1 MTPTTR
7 YLDPTN
13 DVGFKKVFSEKNRMK
28 DFLNN
33 MLRLPE
39 GKRIETLDFIP
50 TEEMPDLGQ
59 GKRSLFD
66 LKCKDQSGTQFL
78 VEMQCRRTPLLMKRI
93 QYYAAHAYTAQIQKG
108 KKHKELLPVVVL
120 TVMKEELFPSPIEI
134 ISYHKVREEK
144 SHKCFL
150 EALSYVFVEL
160 SKFNKTEEQLE
171 SFEDEWLYFLK
182 TAEEASA
189 PPHTLTDGL
198 VKEAYSVMEK
208 ANWTPESYD
217 AYIRACLL
225 LEEEE
230 FEIEEQFKAGKKEGL
245 EEGLEQGL
253 EQGRQERQA
262 EIDKAQEET
271 NKAQEEKRRLIQGI
285 IKEGI
290 DVELILKMTGL
301 KMEELEDL
309 KKVTNS

>member
-1 MTPTTR
+1 MTTTQR

-28 DFLNN
+28 DFLNS

-39 GKRIETLDFIP
+39 GKKIETLDFVP
-50 TEEMPDLGQ
+50 TEQVPDLGQ

-78 VEMQCRRTPLLMKRI
+78 VEMQCRRTPFLMKRI
-93 QYYAAHAYTAQIQKG
+93 QYYAAHAYTAQLQVG
-108 KKHKELLPVVVL
+108 KKHRELLPVVVL
-120 TVMKEELFPSPIEI
+120 TVMKEELFPPPIEI

-144 SHKCFL
+144 SQECFL

-160 SKFNKTEEQLE
+160 SKFNKTVEQLE

-182 TAEEASA
+182 TAEDASA
-189 PPHTLTDGL
+189 PPQTLTDDL

-208 ANWTPESYD
+208 ANWTPEAYD
-217 AYIRACLL
+217 AYVRACLL

-245 EEGLEQGL
+245 EEGIGIGVEK
-253 EQGRQERQA
+253 GRQESQA
-262 EIDKAQEET
+262 EITKAQEEAS
-271 NKAQEEKRRLIQGI
+271 KAQEEKRQLIQGML
-285 IKEGI
+285 KEGL
-290 DVELILKMTGL
+290 DVALILKMTGL
-301 KMEELEDL
+301 TQEELDGL
-309 KKVTNS
+309 KKSIAL